1 AKDKLFF
8 NKDGELEKINGSAP
22 QNKATINAIALSD
35 AKKIGND
42 VFLVKVSVFGN
53 KAVQK

>member
-1 AKDKLFF
+1 
-8 NKDGELEKINGSAP
+8 P